1 MAADRIGAP
10 PRAWQR
16 MLSGRRLD
24 LLDPS
29 PLDIEISDIAHGL
42 ARVARWNGQTS
53 GEHAFSVAQ
62 HSLLVEALFNELAPQ
77 ASATDRLAALLHD
90 APEYVIGDMIS
101 PFKSVMGGSYKD
113 CELRLQRA
121 IHLRFSLPPEL
132 AAALRKEIKRADQ
145 IAAYFEAT
153 LLAGFSTAEATEF
166 FGRPR
171 GFSAERFDFTPRS
184 VTWAQ
189 NAFLKRF
196 SAIESNRQSVIAV
209 ESAP

>member
-1 MAADRIGAP
+1 MAADRVGAP
-10 PRAWQR
+10 ARAWQR

-62 HSLLVEALFNELAPQ
+62 HSLLVEALFCDLVPE
-77 ASATDRLAALLHD
+77 ASADARLAALLHD

-121 IHLRFSLPPEL
+121 IHLRFSLPPEPV
-132 AAALRKEIKRADQ
+132 AALRKEIKRADQ

-171 GFSAERFDFTPRS
+171 GFNADRFDFTPRS

-196 SAIESNRQSVIAV
+196 SAIETSRHQL
-209 ESAP
+209 SATAIG

>member
-1 MAADRIGAP
+1 MADRAGAP

-29 PLDIEISDIAHGL
+29 PLDVEISDIAHGL

-62 HSLLVEALFNELAPQ
+62 HSLLVEAIFSKLVTSAPPEAQ
-77 ASATDRLAALLHD
+77 LAALLHD

-101 PFKSVMGGSYKD
+101 PFKSVVGGGYKD
-113 CELRLQRA
+113 CEHRLQRA
-121 IHLRFSLPPEL
+121 IHLRFSLPAEL
-132 AAALRKEIKRADQ
+132 GAGLHKDIKRADQ
-145 IAAYFEAT
+145 VAAYFEAT

-171 GFSAERFDFTPRS
+171 GISADSFDLSPRS

-189 NAFLKRF
+189 NAFVKRF
-196 SAIESNRQSVIAV
+196 AALEKARAKT
-209 ESAP
+209 A

>member
-1 MAADRIGAP
+1 MAADRTGAP

-62 HSLLVEALFNELAPQ
+62 HSLLVESLFNDLVPE
-77 ASATDRLAALLHD
+77 ASAADRLAALLHD

-101 PFKSVMGGSYKD
+101 PFKAVMGGSYKE

-121 IHLRFSLPPEL
+121 IHLRFSLPPEPG
-132 AAALRKEIKRADQ
+132 AALRRDIKRADQ

-171 GFSAERFDFTPRS
+171 GFSAERFDFTPRP

-196 SAIESNRQSVIAV
+196 SAIESSRQRFSTPAV
-209 ESAP
+209 G